1 MKPSISA
8 IRAITAEFTRQFVRP
23 FLWTGLGMIAV
34 MVCLMAIL
42 AFTLSPWW
50 WLLTVPIAALGL
62 VGLVIWV
69 LVRFILGQVSPH
81 LNQQQKMATKQLV
94 TKLQSATE
102 TIQTPYPV
110 IVFYVIRDIILR
122 RDSGFISEVTQ
133 QSKTLRPDFEALK
146 KLF

>member
-8 IRAITAEFTRQFVRP
+8 MRAITAEFARQFVRP
-23 FLWTGLGMIAV
+23 FLWIGLGMIAV
-34 MVCLMAIL
+34 IVCLMAIL

-62 VGLVIWV
+62 VGLVIWI

-81 LNQQQKMATKQLV
+81 LNQQQKTATKQLV

-122 RDSGFISEVTQ
+122 RDSGFISQVTQ